1 MAQMEDKEITQDT
14 VFQVI
19 QSAFN
24 QGTTQSQKNLL
35 IQILQWV
42 KQQEESISTS
52 NDSDLSPE
60 TIQILEAVLVSDLKI
75 GKEGVFQKDLHSL
88 FSTVPQLRRVAE
100 TIEQAIWLSEFKTGR
115 ILYVS
120 SAFETIWGQTA
131 DRLYENQ
138 KILIESV
145 HPEDRLQVLVSKSY
159 SNHKTYNQSY
169 RILRPDGSMRWISSR
184 TFLIRDGNKNPYC
197 HFCIAQDITDQK
209 QLEQTLRN
217 TLNRTHEQVNLS
229 HRMSLARKPEDVLK
243 TLMSAQE
250 LRSAHRSALLFFDNP
265 NLGPPSGVELLT
277 TWQTSRTLDPW
288 PGEANLYEESALWEL
303 VHPKK
308 TIVINAIEFD
318 PRLHPQVRD
327 YLMNGNIQT
336 LIIFPLVSLANWIGC
351 LFVYY
356 QDEHIFDNL
365 DLRQLKLLV
374 DQASITLFNLRLL
387 VEEEESRHEAERANE
402 IKTEFLAMISH
413 ELRTPLTSI
422 IGYTTTLLADDV
434 FWDPDDQKD
443 FIQTIQSESF
453 RLQELIDHLLDLSR
467 LEAGI
472 LPILP
477 EPVSIHEIIEDAMP
491 QLQTLTSGKKLT
503 IQLPSDLPLIN
514 ADTTRISEVLVN
526 LVRNSAAYAPKGT
539 EIKISTT
546 IQRAFLQINVID
558 QGPGIPVTDHKR
570 VFRAFQRGVKGENG
584 SFKGAGLG
592 LAICKGLVAAHNGRI
607 WIKRKK
613 TPGTIISFTLPLVT
627 ENAKIENR
635 EEV

>member
-1 MAQMEDKEITQDT
+1 MEDEEITLDT

-19 QSAFN
+19 QSSFD

-35 IQILQWV
+35 IQLLQWV
-42 KQQEESISTS
+42 KKQQELISSSNESG
-52 NDSDLSPE
+52 LPPE
-60 TIQILEAVLVSDLKI
+60 TALALEEALVSNLKI
-75 GKEGVFQKDLHSL
+75 REDGVSLEYLHAL
-88 FSTVPQLRRVAE
+88 FSSVPQLRRVAE
-100 TIEQAIWLSEFKTGR
+100 KIEQAIWMSEYKTGNV
-115 ILYVS
+115 LYVS
-120 SAFETIWGQTA
+120 PAFETIWGRSC
-131 DRLYENQ
+131 DDLYEDPM
-138 KILIESV
+138 ILIESV
-145 HPEDRLQVLVSKSY
+145 HPEDRVQVLVSTSY

-169 RILRPDGSMRWISSR
+169 RILRPDGSVRWISSR

-209 QLEQTLRN
+209 QLEQTLRI
-217 TLNRTHEQVNLS
+217 TLDRTHEQVNLS
-229 HRMSLARKPEDVLK
+229 HKMSLARKPEDVLK

-265 NLGPPSGVELLT
+265 ILGPASGVELLT

-303 VHPKK
+303 LQPKRPV
-308 TIVINAIEFD
+308 VINAIQFD
-318 PRLHPQVRD
+318 PRLHPLVRD
-327 YLMNGNIQT
+327 YLIDGNIQT
-336 LIIFPLVSLANWIGC
+336 FIIFPLVSLAVWIGC

-374 DQASITLFNLRLL
+374 DQASITLYNLKLL
-387 VEEEESRHEAERANE
+387 VDEEESRHEAERANE

-422 IGYTTTLLADDV
+422 IGYTTTLLAEDV
-434 FWDPDDQKD
+434 HWDPEDQKD

-477 EPVSIHEIIEDAMP
+477 VPVSIHEIMEDAMP
-491 QLQTLTSGKKLT
+491 QFQTLTSGKKLT
-503 IQLPSDLPLIN
+503 LQLPSNLPLVY

-539 EIKISTT
+539 EIIISAT

-558 QGPGIPVTDHKR
+558 QGPGIPATDHKR
-570 VFRAFQRGVKGENG
+570 VFRAFQRGANGENG
-584 SFKGAGLG
+584 LFQGAGLG
-592 LAICKGLVAAHNGRI
+592 LAICKGLVGAHNGRI

-613 TPGTIISFTLPLVT
+613 TPGTIISFTLPLVKEKT
-627 ENAKIENR
+627 ETENR
-635 EEV
+635 EGF